1 MATIAKVVFDHDVI
15 NPQPR
20 TIGGNRIPNFDTTA
34 DLTVDL
40 TGDVVTLTSTVA
52 GIANG
57 GLSTPIKV
65 PREKVLYWIP

>member
-1 MATIAKVVFDHDVI
+1 MATITQVVFDHDVI

-20 TIGGNRIPNFDTTA
+20 TIGGNRIPQFLTTA

-40 TGDVVTLTSTVA
+40 TGDIVTLTSTA
-52 GIANG
+52 QGIANG